1 MHIRPVVPT
10 AYLAGALVALF
21 AAIFAQHWII
31 KALLFWCFLALAMVS
46 AAYWFNLAGVFRKR
60 QGGKIPIYIRW
71 LLYPFLAGV
80 SVYNWLARR
89 RDNVAAWHEVADG
102 LYVGRR
108 LFASDVEAL
117 KEQGI
122 GAILDVTAEF
132 DALDWASEEA
142 EMVYLNLPV
151 LDHVAPSDHQ
161 IHEAL
166 QWIQHQHD
174 EGRKVLVH
182 CALGRGRSVFV
193 VAAYLLMRTEASEVA
208 EVLHSIQGER
218 SIARLNSMQEQ
229 ALERFAKDNKL
240 LLAKDVWIIANPV
253 SGGGKWKKAKAEVL
267 DFLAPYF
274 NNHVLETTP
283 EINATKRAEEAME
296 HGAKLL
302 IAVGGDGTLTE
313 VASALRNT
321 DAVMAMIP
329 MGTANSLSQA
339 LWGLSSKLSPVSA
352 ACTTVIEGRCHAVDV
367 GLVNDKPM
375 LLCAAVGFEER
386 MISKADREAKDKLG
400 QFAYLQALW
409 QAVNENEVLE
419 FEVAL
424 DDGPFESWRTSSL
437 IVANAAPITTLLAQ
451 GRGNPMMDDG
461 KLDLTWLEPKDSGE
475 KNVLSLMELLYAGMT
490 EDNLGVNTGHT
501 QATSVRVRRADGAEL
516 KFAVDGEIY
525 ADTEIRI
532 SLQPRALNILI
543 PEQAEY

>member
-10 AYLAGALVALF
+10 AYLTGALVALF
-21 AAIFAQHWII
+21 AAIFAQHWIT
-31 KALLFWCFLALAMVS
+31 KTLLLWCFLALAMVS

-80 SVYNWLARR
+80 TVYNWLARR

-108 LFASDVEAL
+108 LFAADVEAL

-132 DALDWASEEA
+132 DALDWASAEA
-142 EMVYLNLPV
+142 KMVYLNLPV

-182 CALGRGRSVFV
+182 CALGRGRSVFI
-193 VAAYLLMRTEASEVA
+193 VAAYLLMRTEASGVA
-208 EVLHSIQGER
+208 EVLRSIQGER

-240 LLAKDVWIIANPV
+240 LLAKDVWIVANPV
-253 SGGGKWKKAKAEVL
+253 SGGGKWQDAKAEVL

-274 NNHVLETTP
+274 NAHVLETTP
-283 EINATKRAEEAME
+283 ETNAAKRAEEALDQ
-296 HGAKLL
+296 GAKLI

-339 LWGLSSKLSPVSA
+339 LWGLSSKISPVSA

-375 LLCAAVGFEER
+375 LLCAAVGFEEQ

-419 FEVAL
+419 LEVAL
-424 DDGPFESWRTSSL
+424 DDGAFESWRTSSL

-501 QATSVRVRRADGAEL
+501 QATSVTVRRADGSEL
-516 KFAVDGEIY
+516 KFAIDGEIY